1 MSNTKDIKILIVD
14 DDEDVRDSLIT
25 YLTKEGYNVAG
36 AKGGFEALDI
46 LRSKLYHIIILD
58 LKMSDIDGL
67 ETLDRIKKFDASV
80 NVIILT
86 GYPSL
91 ESAVETM
98 KIGAVDYLT
107 KPYDINQLKIKIREV
122 AIQKGLINRDLRD
135 ILTSI
140 GGKIRER
147 RKGQKMTLAQL
158 ARVTDLSKGL
168 ISQVE
173 NGKAS
178 PSIASLSKIADA
190 LDMKMAEFFEE
201 NITV

>member
-1 MSNTKDIKILIVD
+1 MPNLKDIKILVVD
-14 DDEDVRDSLIT
+14 DDDDVRDSLIT
-25 YLTKEGYNVAG
+25 YLKKEGYNVAG
-36 AKGGFEALDI
+36 AKGGFEALEMI
-46 LRSKLYHIIILD
+46 RHRLYHIVILD

-67 ETLDRIKKFDASV
+67 EVLDRIKKSDTNV

-107 KPYDINQLKIKIREV
+107 KPYDINHLRNKIREV
-122 AIQKGLINRDLRD
+122 AVQKGLVNRDLKD
-135 ILTSI
+135 ILMSI
-140 GGKIRER
+140 GHKIRDN
-147 RKGQKMTLAQL
+147 RKNQKMTLAQL

-173 NGKAS
+173 NGRAS

-190 LDMKMAEFFEE
+190 LNMRMSEFFD
-201 NITV
+201 

>member
-1 MSNTKDIKILIVD
+1 MPNLKDIKILVVD
-14 DDEDVRDSLIT
+14 DDDNVRDSLML

-36 AKGGFEALDI
+36 AKGGFEALEM
-46 LRSKLYHIIILD
+46 LRHRLYHIVILD

-67 ETLDRIKKFDASV
+67 EVLDRIKKFDVSV

-91 ESAVETM
+91 DSAVETM

-122 AIQKGLINRDLRD
+122 AIQKGLINRDLKD
-135 ILTSI
+135 ILSSI
-140 GGKIRER
+140 GSKIRER
-147 RKGQKMTLAQL
+147 RKSQKMTLAQL

-190 LDMKMAEFFEE
+190 LDMRMSEFFE
-201 NITV
+201 